1 MMKIPPMLQQ
11 AAQQMIQQR
20 FGNPQQALQ
29 AMRKQAGN
37 NPVMNNALDL
47 MEKGDYEGLN
57 QLSQNLFKENNINPQ
72 NALQGMIQRLV
83 GRGR

>member
-11 AAQQMIQQR
+11 AAQKMIEQR
-20 FGNPQQALQ
+20 FGNSQQALQ
-29 AMRKQAGN
+29 AMRKQAGD

-57 QLSQNLFKENNINPQ
+57 QLSQNLLKRIISIPRMRFK
-72 NALQGMIQRLV
+72 V
-83 GRGR
+83 

>member
-20 FGNPQQALQ
+20 FGNTQQALQ
-29 AMRKQAGN
+29 EMRKQAGN

-72 NALQGMIQRLV
+72 NALQGMMQRLA
-83 GRGR
+83 GQRR

>member
-11 AAQQMIQQR
+11 AAQQMIQKK
-20 FGNPQQALQ
+20 FGNPKQALQ
-29 AMRKQAGN
+29 EMRKQAGN

-72 NALQGMIQRLV
+72 NAIHGMMERLM
-83 GRGR
+83 GQER

>member
-11 AAQQMIQQR
+11 AAQQMIQQK

-29 AMRKQAGN
+29 EMRKQAGN

-57 QLSQNLFKENNINPQ
+57 RLSQNLFKENNINPQ
-72 NALQGMIQRLV
+72 NAIQSMIQRFMGQ
-83 GRGR
+83 GR

>member
-20 FGNPQQALQ
+20 FGNTQQALQ
-29 AMRKQAGN
+29 VMRKQAGN

-72 NALQGMIQRLV
+72 NAIQGMMQRLIGH
-83 GRGR
+83 GR

>member
-1 MMKIPPMLQQ
+1 MMKVPPMLQQ
-11 AAQQMIQQR
+11 AAQQMIQQK

-29 AMRKQAGN
+29 VMRKQAGN

-72 NALQGMIQRLV
+72 NAIQSMMQRLMSQ
-83 GRGR
+83 GR

>member
-1 MMKIPPMLQQ
+1 MMNIPPFLQQ
-11 AAQQMIQQR
+11 AAQKMIQQR
-20 FGNPQQALQ
+20 FGTPQQALQ
-29 AMRKQAGN
+29 AMRQQAGD

-72 NALQGMIQRLV
+72 NAIQSMMNRFM
-83 GRGR
+83 GNSK

>member
-11 AAQQMIQQR
+11 AAQKMIEQR

-29 AMRKQAGN
+29 IMRKQAGN

-72 NALQGMIQRLV
+72 NALQGMMQRFSGQ
-83 GRGR
+83 GR